1 MVLLGH
7 RKKLAKGSFFL
18 FGGGE
23 GGLPYTYTYIYI
35 HILTYIHEPDT
46 DTFRVYNWVY
56 LTTIS
61 NA

>member
-7 RKKLAKGSFFL
+7 RKKLAKGSVFFFL
-18 FGGGE
+18 GGGA
-23 GGLPYTYTYIYI
+23 YHIY
-35 HILTYIHEPDT
+35 TYIHEPDT

-61 NA
+61 TA